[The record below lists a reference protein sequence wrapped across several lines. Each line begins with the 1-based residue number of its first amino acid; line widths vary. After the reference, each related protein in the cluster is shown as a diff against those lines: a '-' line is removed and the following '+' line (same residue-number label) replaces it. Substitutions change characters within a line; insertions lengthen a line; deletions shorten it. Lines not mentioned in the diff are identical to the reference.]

1 MAKRKA
7 RTRPRKARKVTA
19 GRSKTARPSA
29 RSAASKAAARKRAA
43 RKRAAK
49 SRNLKPNKKMAPKSQ
64 ARSSKRQARKD
75 KNKKKKTL
83 PTARAASRK
92 GSRQARA
99 ASAAR
104 KTARA
109 VPRATARPKART
121 KAPAPRTRRAAPG
134 GGGGRGPAPGLER
147 PRRTLDEL
155 ELETGDPDNSPTLD
169 SGRYLGAARTGRAE
183 MAEHLRD
190 HTESSPDLTAG
201 DVDADWA
208 HAYDSG
214 DEAPGGDNPTPDQ
227 DVVDQIGHALGVD
240 YDEAESLKSD
250 KVTERDHHR
259 WEYDPASSEDYPDR
273 DEDE

>member
-64 ARSSKRQARKD
+64 APKSQARSSK
-75 KNKKKKTL
+75 
-83 PTARAASRK
+83 
-92 GSRQARA
+92 RQARA